1 MPGKERLTDVA
12 HVLAVASGKG
22 GVGKTTVT
30 VNLALALH
38 ALGARVGIFD
48 ADIFGPNVPLM
59 LGVHRRK
66 AGQGFVPVARRKGA
80 EPYIQPL
87 ERFGLKIMS
96 MGLIVAED
104 QVINPMAEVAGQVVV
119 ETVRSVRW
127 DNLDYLLLDLPPSAG
142 QPQQGLLENLAL
154 DGVLLV
160 TTPQDLSLLD
170 SARSLLRYAQA
181 GVPILGL
188 VENMS
193 YFICPGCGERHE
205 IFQHSAQW
213 RPEALIGFFTK
224 DPATLAVGSTY
235 LRVISWNFVCT
246 GLIFTCSGMF
256 QALGNTWP
264 AILSSATRLVTFV
277 VPALLLSQ
285 QAGFR
290 IEYVWYV
297 SVPTVTLQAVVSLL
311 LLRREFARRL
321 AFAPS

>member
-1 MPGKERLTDVA
+1 MPSKQRLAQVA

-30 VNLALALH
+30 VNTALALH

-66 AGQGFVPVARRKGA
+66 AGQGYVPVARRRDAG
-80 EPYIQPL
+80 PYIAPL

-104 QVINPMAEVAGQVVV
+104 QVINPLAEVAGQVVV
-119 ETVRSVRW
+119 ETVRSVQW

-142 QPQQGLLENLAL
+142 QPQQGLLENLVL
-154 DGVLLV
+154 DGVVVV

-170 SARSLLRYAQA
+170 SARSLVRYALA

-213 RPEALIGFFTK
+213 RPEALKDVPVLGRVPLTAEISRGIDRTHPLMAGFEAGGYAAGGY
-224 DPATLAVGSTY
+224 ATGGTTGPGVSAQAEAFMSIARAVQE
-235 LRVISWNFVCT
+235 R
-246 GLIFTCSGMF
+246 
-256 QALGNTWP
+256 
-264 AILSSATRLVTFV
+264 LSSAED
-277 VPALLLSQ
+277 S
-285 QAGFR
+285 AG
-290 IEYVWYV
+290 
-297 SVPTVTLQAVVSLL
+297 
-311 LLRREFARRL
+311 RRQDQR
-321 AFAPS
+321 S

>member
-1 MPGKERLTDVA
+1 MPSKQRLPEVA

-30 VNLALALH
+30 VNLALALR
-38 ALGARVGIFD
+38 ALGERVGIFD

-66 AGQGFVPVARRKGA
+66 VGQGYVPVARRKDA

-87 ERFGLKIMS
+87 ERYGLKVMS

-104 QVINPMAEVAGQVVV
+104 QVINPLAEVAGQVVV

-154 DGVLLV
+154 DGVVIV

-205 IFQHSAQW
+205 VFQHSAQW
-213 RPEALIGFFTK
+213 RPEALQDVPVLGRIPLSADISRGIDRTHPLMAEVEPGDALTGGALAAADGAQVEAFMSIARAVRDRFS
-224 DPATLAVGSTY
+224 PAENSAD
-235 LRVISWNFVCT
+235 RR
-246 GLIFTCSGMF
+246 SGE
-256 QALGNTWP
+256 
-264 AILSSATRLVTFV
+264 RL
-277 VPALLLSQ
+277 
-285 QAGFR
+285 
-290 IEYVWYV
+290 
-297 SVPTVTLQAVVSLL
+297 
-311 LLRREFARRL
+311 
-321 AFAPS
+321 